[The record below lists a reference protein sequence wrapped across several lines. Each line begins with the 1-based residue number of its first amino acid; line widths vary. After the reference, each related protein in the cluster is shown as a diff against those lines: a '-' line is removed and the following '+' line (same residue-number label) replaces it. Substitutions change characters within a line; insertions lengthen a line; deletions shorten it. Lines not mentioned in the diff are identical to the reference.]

1 MVHYLTFDELGITV
15 AVIGIALAFVVLVWN
30 AVKAIRDWRQ
40 LARKP
45 TDDRMDDHERRIAH
59 LEACCE
65 EAREKLAGDWQ
76 FRQDEAEF
84 NKLMLRSI
92 KHLLQHEIDG
102 NDTKALQQME
112 AEIDNWLF
120 DHNDVGRG

>member
-1 MVHYLTFDELGITV
+1 MELHYLAFNEIVITV
-15 AVIGIALAFVVLVWN
+15 AVIGIALSFIVQTWN
-30 AVKAIRDWRQ
+30 AIKAIHDWRG

-45 TDDRMDDHERRIAH
+45 TDDRIENHEKRITSV
-59 LEACCE
+59 E
-65 EAREKLAGDWQ
+65 EWRDEVTGKLDSDWQ
-76 FRQDEAEF
+76 FRQDEVEI

-102 NDTKALQQME
+102 NDTASLVQME

-120 DHNDVGRG
+120 DHAK